1 MLVLDYDQL
10 VGFARKYEQQSTSV
24 SVGEPRPDEGR
35 ESSDW
40 EVAKACEE
48 AMGPNGSGLVAVRGM
63 KNYASLR
70 IRLLRLAQQ
79 LALMPNSERAT
90 ILKEHGLGTD
100 VSLKDPR
107 RPVSSF
113 AAQLRFGSLSGVQYI
128 SRAT

>member
-10 VGFARKYEQQSTSV
+10 VRIARKDDQQSTSV
-24 SVGEPRPDEGR
+24 SEGEPRPDEGR

-40 EVAKACEE
+40 EAKACEE
-48 AMGPNGSGLVAVRGM
+48 AMGANGTGLVAVRGM

-90 ILKEHGLGTD
+90 ILKVINPTQTSSIDVAKRASLRPLGIFR
-100 VSLKDPR
+100 V
-107 RPVSSF
+107 F
-113 AAQLRFGSLSGVQYI
+113 
-128 SRAT
+128 